1 MCCGTLTDHDELEDS
16 VAALWLASLGSCL
29 FISSSGACEVR
40 LGKSRASMLQTAEQF
55 ETSQFGKHSLSLASL
70 YNQVVTKNSEYQI
83 VLQNCKWIEEMLQ
96 GAKST

>member
-1 MCCGTLTDHDELEDS
+1 
-16 VAALWLASLGSCL
+16 
-29 FISSSGACEVR
+29 
-40 LGKSRASMLQTAEQF
+40 MLQTAEQF